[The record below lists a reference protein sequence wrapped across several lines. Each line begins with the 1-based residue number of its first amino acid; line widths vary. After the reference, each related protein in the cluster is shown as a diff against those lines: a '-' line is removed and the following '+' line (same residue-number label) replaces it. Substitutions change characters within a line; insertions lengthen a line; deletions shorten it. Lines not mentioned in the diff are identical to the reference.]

1 MSLTYV
7 VCATP
12 RVGSTYLCEALGR
25 VPGAGSPREW
35 FGRPRIHHLAGTW
48 DLRAP
53 QSTMDEPR
61 LTDPSAYLR
70 RVRAEADS
78 GGVLALKLHWNQV
91 EWSRDNLGVDPLA
104 VLEGRQDV
112 RFIRLYRDDL
122 VLQTVS
128 SYLASVTKEYVRWA
142 GTGHTDD
149 DEFRDAVAGTPAYDF
164 DVLLDTLQAL
174 AVIEHG
180 WSPFFAERDTAPHT
194 LSYEELDDDLAG
206 SVNGVLEYLGL
217 PRQSV
222 VTSPVVRQ
230 RTAAN
235 DDLAE
240 RFRSDLVSSGVADAL
255 PADLR
260 RRCGV
265 PV

>member
-35 FGRPRIHHLAGTW
+35 FGRARIHHLAGAW
-48 DLRAP
+48 NLRAP
-53 QSTMDEPR
+53 QSTMNEPR
-61 LTDPSAYLR
+61 LTNPSAYLR
-70 RVRAEADS
+70 RVHAEANSD
-78 GGVLALKLHWNQV
+78 GVLALKLHWNQV
-91 EWSRDNLGVDPLA
+91 EWSRDNLGIDPLA

-128 SYLASVTKEYVRWA
+128 SYLASVTKVFVRWA
-142 GTGHTDD
+142 EASDPDD
-149 DEFRDAVAGTPAYDF
+149 DEYRDAVAGTPAYDF
-164 DVLLDTLQAL
+164 AVLLDILQAL
-174 AVIEHG
+174 AAIEHG
-180 WSPFFAERDTAPHT
+180 WSPFFAERDTAPYT

-206 SVNGVLEYLGL
+206 SVNGVLQYLGL

-222 VTSPVVRQ
+222 VTSPLVRQ
-230 RTAAN
+230 RTAVN
-235 DDLAE
+235 DDLAQ
-240 RFRSDLVSSGVADAL
+240 RFRSDLLSSGVIDAL

-265 PV
+265 SG